1 LSRSWSLPFENLS
14 DEAVLTI
21 GGMLETLDWDY
32 EKLNQL
38 TVIQWKFLGE
48 YTSLKRELEE
58 GKTTNSK
65 LLKKKM
71 GIK

>member
-1 LSRSWSLPFENLS
+1 
-14 DEAVLTI
+14 
-21 GGMLETLDWDY
+21 MLETLDWDY